1 MHREASRSAMFN
13 RRAALLAGGQ
23 AGLLSI
29 LIGRMY
35 YLQVLEA
42 DQYAL
47 LADENRIH
55 YRLLAPQRGRI
66 LDRFGEELANSQQNL
81 RALVVAEQ
89 AGDVAKVLA
98 ALRDIVPIGEHE
110 ERRILREVR
119 RRRSF
124 VPVPVIENL
133 TWEQFSAVNVHSP
146 NLPGIL
152 PEIGETRGYPKGEAF
167 SHLIGYVAAVAES
180 DLTGEPLL
188 ELPGFKIGKN
198 GVERLQDDEL
208 RGKAGNS
215 RVEVNAL
222 GRVIRELAR
231 DDGQRGADV
240 VLTVDARLQ
249 EYAAERVDGE
259 SASVV
264 VMDVVTG
271 DLLTMLS
278 VPGYDPGAFTA
289 GLSQRA
295 WQDLVSNPLA
305 PLVNK
310 TIAGQYP
317 PGSTY
322 KMMVAMAALESGAIS
337 PDYRVSCSGMVEL
350 GSHEFYC
357 WKRKPGHGSLKLVE
371 AIEQSCD
378 CYFYDVAR
386 KIGVDKIAEYSRR
399 FGLGQSYKL
408 GLPGERPGL
417 IPTRDWKRATYGQP
431 WHPGDN
437 LNTGI
442 GQGYVLSTPLQL
454 AVMTARLA
462 SGRAVQPRLIKEKGG
477 QAAPIGEAPLLPINP
492 ANLKTVQDGMFRVVN
507 GPAGT
512 AKRAKLPDGLG
523 QVAGKTGSSQVRRI
537 SKVERQS
544 KVRKNEEK
552 PWIER
557 DHAWFVC
564 YAPVE
569 APRYACA
576 VLIEHGGSGSG
587 AASPVARDVM
597 IETLKRDPSRRQP
610 GERLA
615 ADVKSRET

>member
-1 MHREASRSAMFN
+1 MHRDNSRSSMFT

-23 AGLLSI
+23 AALISV

-35 YLQVLEA
+35 YLQVLES

-81 RALVVAEQ
+81 RALVVAER
-89 AGDVAKVLA
+89 AGDVARVLA
-98 ALRDIVPIGEHE
+98 ALREIVPISEHE

-133 TWEQFSAVNVHSP
+133 TWEQFSALNVHSP
-146 NLPGIL
+146 NLPGIQ

-188 ELPGFKIGKN
+188 ELPGYKIGKN

-208 RGKAGNS
+208 RGKAGAQ

-222 GRVIRELAR
+222 GRIIRELAR
-231 DDGQRGADV
+231 DVGQRGADV
-240 VLTVDARLQ
+240 TLTVDAELQ
-249 EYAAERVDGE
+249 AYAADRVDGE

-278 VPGYDPGAFTA
+278 VPGYEPGAFTT

-317 PGSTY
+317 PGSTF
-322 KMMVAMAALESGAIS
+322 KMMVALAALEMGAIT
-337 PDYRVSCSGMVEL
+337 PEYRVTCSGMVEL
-350 GSHEFYC
+350 GTHEFYC

-386 KIGVDKIAEYSRR
+386 KIGIDKIAETSRR
-399 FGLGQSYKL
+399 FGLGHSYRL

-417 IPTRDWKRATYGQP
+417 MPTRDWKRVTYGQP

-437 LNTGI
+437 FNAGI

-454 AVMTARLA
+454 ATMTARLA
-462 SGRAVQPRLIKEKGG
+462 SGRAVVPRLIKESGG
-477 QAAPIGEAPLLPINP
+477 KPAPFADAPAIPVSS
-492 ANLKTVQDGMFRVVN
+492 ANLKIVQEGMLRVVH
-507 GPAGT
+507 GTGGT
-512 AKRAKLPDGLG
+512 AKRARLPDGLG
-523 QVAGKTGSSQVRRI
+523 QLAGKTGSSQVRRI
-537 SKVERQS
+537 SKAERQT

-564 YAPVE
+564 YAPAD

-576 VLIEHGGSGSG
+576 VLIEHGGSGAG
-587 AASPVARDVM
+587 AAAPVARDVM

-610 GERLA
+610 GERIA
-615 ADVKSRET
+615 GDAKARET

>member
-1 MHREASRSAMFN
+1 MQRETNRSSLLT
-13 RRAALLAGGQ
+13 RRAALLGGAQ
-23 AGLLSI
+23 AALVSV

-35 YLQVLEA
+35 YLQVVES
-42 DQYAL
+42 DQYAV

-81 RALVVAEQ
+81 RALIVAEQ

-110 ERRILREVR
+110 ERRILREIR

-133 TWEQFSAVNVHSP
+133 TWEQFSALNVHSP
-146 NLPGIL
+146 NLPGIQ

-188 ELPGFKIGKN
+188 ELPGYKIGKN
-198 GVERLQDDEL
+198 GVERLQDDDL
-208 RGKAGNS
+208 RGKAGAQ

-240 VLTVDARLQ
+240 ALTVDAELQ
-249 EYAAERVDGE
+249 SFAAERVDGE

-278 VPGYDPGAFTA
+278 VPGYDPGAFTT

-317 PGSTY
+317 PGSTF
-322 KMMVAMAALESGAIS
+322 KMMVALAALEMGAITT
-337 PDYRVSCSGMVEL
+337 DYRVNCNGMVEL
-350 GSHEFYC
+350 GTHEFYC
-357 WKRKPGHGSLKLVE
+357 WKRRPGHGSLRLVE

-386 KIGVDKIAEYSRR
+386 KIGIDKIAETSRR
-399 FGLGQSYKL
+399 FGLGQSFKL

-417 IPTRDWKRATYGQP
+417 MPTRDWKRATYGQP

-437 LNTGI
+437 FNAGI

-454 AVMTARLA
+454 AVMAARLA
-462 SGRAVQPRLIKEKGG
+462 SGRAVVPRLIKESGG
-477 QAAPIGEAPLLPINP
+477 RPLALADAPALPFG
-492 ANLKTVQDGMFRVVN
+492 ATNLKSVQEGMIRVVN
-507 GPAGT
+507 GPGGT
-512 AKRAKLPDGLG
+512 AKRAKLPEGLG
-523 QVAGKTGSSQVRRI
+523 QLAGKTGSSQVRRI
-537 SKVERQS
+537 SKTERQT

-564 YAPVE
+564 YAPVD

-576 VLIEHGGSGSG
+576 VLIEHGGSGAG
-587 AASPVARDVM
+587 AAAPVARDVM
-597 IETLKRDPSRRQP
+597 IETLKRDPARRQP

-615 ADVKSRET
+615 AEIKAREG